1 MKLLT
6 NGDSNMI
13 GEELED
19 RSLGM
24 ANQMSELLNATEH
37 VNLSLSGSSND
48 RIYDSTMEYIKSN
61 LDVDMVIIGWSEPF
75 RVQWFLTDQGYPEFW
90 EINNLGIGRQ
100 PPAEYQLRREHWNI
114 TSKHEDR
121 RTGLSHYWHERIY
134 NLHQYLE
141 YHKIPHLFFHAFHDF
156 RINESQFQLNWNEK
170 FLHPYDNNNSY
181 IHWCEAQ
188 GFKEITPGF
197 FHFEPAGH
205 RAWAEK
211 VVNHIK
217 QHNILQ

>member
-1 MKLLT
+1 
-6 NGDSNMI
+6 
-13 GEELED
+13 
-19 RSLGM
+19 
-24 ANQMSELLNATEH
+24 
-37 VNLSLSGSSND
+37 
-48 RIYDSTMEYIKSN
+48 
-61 LDVDMVIIGWSEPF
+61 
-75 RVQWFLTDQGYPEFW
+75 
-90 EINNLGIGRQ
+90 
-100 PPAEYQLRREHWNI
+100 
-114 TSKHEDR
+114 
-121 RTGLSHYWHERIY
+121 
-134 NLHQYLE
+134 
-141 YHKIPHLFFHAFHDF
+141 LFFHAFHDF